1 MNLEIHI
8 KNEFKK
14 VSSEIEELTTTL
26 NSMSF
31 FMTFSKKH
39 KEINARLDELHVQ
52 WHVLF
57 NLMTYNPNF
66 TLLRPPGG
74 YQ

>member
-8 KNEFKK
+8 QNEFKK
-14 VSSEIEELTTTL
+14 VSSEIETLTESL

-39 KEINARLDELHVQ
+39 KEINARLDELHIQ

-57 NLMTYNPNF
+57 SLMTYNPNIPL
-66 TLLRPPGG
+66 TKPTGE